1 MTGLKKVSFFV
12 QDLTSC
18 GIVLSAGD
26 KMSRK
31 MKMDKNDRRTA
42 IQNLLRQNPCLTD
55 GDLAEKFSV
64 SAATIRLDRQI
75 LGIPQMRDRVEH
87 LVAGHGSDPQ
97 SGIRILDLEVGVK
110 AVGLFQTNEDMAN
123 GSGMVSAEKLYG
135 ASASFAESLA
145 GVSFASTQVGNIKY
159 KVPVTPGT
167 ALVMKGRIV
176 LVRGNKK
183 HIYISFFA
191 GEEEVFRAKFIM
203 EILK

>member
-1 MTGLKKVSFFV
+1 
-12 QDLTSC
+12 
-18 GIVLSAGD
+18 
-26 KMSRK
+26 MSRK
-31 MKMDKNDRRTA
+31 MKMDKNDRRIA

-87 LVAGHGSDPQ
+87 LVAGHGNDPQ
-97 SGIRILDLEVGVK
+97 GGIRILDLEVGVK

-123 GSGMVSAEKLYG
+123 GAGMVSAEKLYG